1 MDEIKYL
8 DFDLLIERAEEGY
21 TARVLNSPAGQASA
35 DFSLPFSELE
45 LENFLLRVGRTRR
58 GVRRLE
64 SPEMEAAKSFG
75 GRLFRAVFDDEVR
88 GCLRS
93 SLDEASRQGAG
104 LRIRLRLAGAP
115 KLADLPWEYLYNP
128 ALNRFLVLSVKTPIV
143 RYLDLPERIRPLA
156 VKPPLRVLVMISSP
170 SNYPSLDVDREWA
183 KLKEAL
189 GDLEQRGLVTLERLE
204 EATLMTLQR
213 RLRWG
218 EYHIFHFIG
227 HGGFDERAQDG
238 VLLLEDEHGRGRRVS
253 GQDLGV
259 LLHDERTLRLAILNA
274 CEGAR
279 TSRSDPFAG
288 TAQSLVQQ
296 GIPAVIAMQ
305 FEITDEAAIAM
316 AHEFYTAL
324 ADGYPVDAA
333 LAEARKAIFAQEN
346 DVEWGTPVLYMRSPD
361 GRIFD
366 IERVSED
373 ERKSAQSAALYHEAQ
388 AAMVGE
394 DWTTAIEKLQALLA
408 LDPAHAE
415 AVVKLKQARQQQEL
429 ATFYTRG
436 RKHYEAGRWPQA
448 LAYFRRVQDIE
459 GGYKG
464 VDALVMAIEREIAR
478 KPPIPTPQSVLSKLG
493 RWPWMGIPV
502 ALVLLLIVCG
512 GGYLVLRSLLPT
524 GPTPTA
530 PAVVQ
535 VTTPATAPVAVAL
548 DTPTSTWTPTPTPTP
563 TSTPTPTPTPEMVRI
578 PAGYFI
584 QGLTDAQ
591 IDAAYQDCIES
602 ELPQYVKAL
611 CWRRTSER
619 YRPDVYLDEF
629 YIDEYEVTNAQYGK
643 CVDAGYCTSPSPRSS
658 NTRHIAYFDD
668 LTYADY
674 PVIYVT
680 WYDANTYCQWA
691 GKRLPTEA
699 EWEKAARGEDGRLWP
714 WGNSFSLERANVRPG
729 GMEPD
734 TSDTIWVGS
743 YPGGASPWGAMDMVG
758 NVMEWVADWYDKEYY
773 DVAPTRNPEGPPSGE
788 KKVIRGGS
796 WNSNAYSARPS
807 ARAGAS
813 PSERYFDIGFRCAR

>member
-366 IERVSED
+366 IERVSEE
-373 ERKSAQSAALYHEAQ
+373 ERKSTQVAALYREAQ
-388 AAMVGE
+388 TAMAGE
-394 DWTTAIEKLQALLA
+394 DWATAIDKLQTVLA

-415 AVVKLKQARQQQEL
+415 ATARLDQARQQQARAAQEQ
-429 ATFYTRG
+429 ATRTPRPAPS
-436 RKHYEAGRWPQA
+436 KPSRW
-448 LAYFRRVQDIE
+448 LWV
-459 GGYKG
+459 
-464 VDALVMAIEREIAR
+464 
-478 KPPIPTPQSVLSKLG
+478 
-493 RWPWMGIPV
+493 GIPA
-502 ALVLLLIVCG
+502 ALVLLLLVCV
-512 GGYLVLRSLLPT
+512 GGYLIVRAFLPVSPT
-524 GPTPTA
+524 STPTQMVI
-530 PAVVQ
+530 P
-535 VTTPATAPVAVAL
+535 T
-548 DTPTSTWTPTPTPTP
+548 DTPTPIWTPTPTL
-563 TSTPTPTPTPEMVRI
+563 PTPTPIWTPI
-578 PAGYFI
+578 PTLPTPTPIWTPTPISVVEVSPEQVIRDYYSAINNRQYEETWALLSDHFKDIFNCCKPDGSYDF
-584 QGLTDAQ
+584 DAYVQ
-591 IDAAYQDCIES
+591 WWDSVAQVYVGAVSVMEQDGNTATVIADI
-602 ELPQYVKAL
+602 QYVLKNGQ
-611 CWRRTSER
+611 T
-619 YRPDVYLDEF
+619 
-629 YIDEYEVTNAQYGK
+629 IDDTKPRIQLIWDATNHAWL
-643 CVDAGYCTSPSPRSS
+643 
-658 NTRHIAYFDD
+658 F
-668 LTYADY
+668 
-674 PVIYVT
+674 
-680 WYDANTYCQWA
+680 
-691 GKRLPTEA
+691 
-699 EWEKAARGEDGRLWP
+699 
-714 WGNSFSLERANVRPG
+714 
-729 GMEPD
+729 
-734 TSDTIWVGS
+734 
-743 YPGGASPWGAMDMVG
+743 
-758 NVMEWVADWYDKEYY
+758 YDK
-773 DVAPTRNPEGPPSGE
+773 GP
-788 KKVIRGGS
+788 
-796 WNSNAYSARPS
+796 
-807 ARAGAS
+807 
-813 PSERYFDIGFRCAR
+813 